1 MNLNRPALAACLL
14 LSAGPAHA
22 EAPALPSLP
31 DPLAGRALPGAERLV
46 WNRLPLRIALPTGG
60 ERLVSFGVPVR
71 VGLPPELGAD
81 ALRTQILGGTIYWT
95 ALKPF
100 PASRVQVQATGSG
113 NIYLID
119 LAASQGGSAAP
130 VEVAVPE
137 GPAPSPLH
145 AGAVPPGLPGLPGSA
160 PAPEPPKPKEQDY
173 ATLVRMAARHLYGPA
188 RLRRLPEGVHPA
200 PAPGPGTDWRL
211 VRGGAVEST
220 PLAAWRSGGLHV
232 TAVRLRNATGGELEL
247 DPRRLRGRWLAAAFQ
262 HARLAG
268 RGDLRDTTAA
278 YLISAQPYAEALDGR

>member
-1 MNLNRPALAACLL
+1 MSQNRTAPALALL
-14 LSAGPAHA
+14 LAVSLAQADTPT
-22 EAPALPSLP
+22 LPSLP

-46 WNRLPLRIALPTGG
+46 WNRLPLRITLPTGG
-60 ERLVSFGVPVR
+60 ERLVNFGVPVR
-71 VGLPPELGAD
+71 VGLPPELGTD

-100 PASRVQVQATGSG
+100 PASRVQVQAVGSG

-119 LAASQGGSAAP
+119 LAAAQGGSAAP

-137 GPAPSPLH
+137 DPAPSAPQ
-145 AGAVPPGLPGLPGSA
+145 AGTAPPGLPGLPGGV
-160 PAPEPPKPKEQDY
+160 PVPEPPRPKEQDY
-173 ATLVRMAARHLYGPA
+173 ATLVRLAAQHLYGPA

-200 PAPGPGTDWRL
+200 PAPRSGADRRL
-211 VRGGAVEST
+211 VRGGAVDAT
-220 PLAAWRSGGLHV
+220 PLVAWRSGGLHV
-232 TAVRLRNATGGELEL
+232 TAVRLRNATGGSLDL

-262 HARLAG
+262 HPHLAG

-278 YLISAQPYAEALDGR
+278 YLISTQPYEEALNGG

>member
-1 MNLNRPALAACLL
+1 MSQNRTAPALALL
-14 LSAGPAHA
+14 LAVSLAQADT
-22 EAPALPSLP
+22 PALPSLP

-46 WNRLPLRIALPTGG
+46 WNRLPLRITLPTGG
-60 ERLVSFGVPVR
+60 ERLVNFGVPVR

-100 PASRVQVQATGSG
+100 PAQRVQVQATGSG

-119 LAASQGGSAAP
+119 LAASRDGSAAP
-130 VEVAVPE
+130 VEIAVPE
-137 GPAPSPLH
+137 GPSPSNAASL
-145 AGAVPPGLPGLPGSA
+145 PGLPGLPGGVAA
-160 PAPEPPKPKEQDY
+160 PAPEPPQPKEQDY
-173 ATLVRMAARHLYGPA
+173 ATLVRMAAQHLYGPA

-200 PAPGPGTDWRL
+200 PVSGAGADRRL
-211 VRGGAVEST
+211 VRGGGVDAL
-220 PLAAWRSGGLHV
+220 PLAAWRSGALHV
-232 TAVRLRNATGGELEL
+232 TAVRLQNATGGSLDL

-278 YLISAQPYAEALDGR
+278 YLISAQPYAEALDGG